1 MVPWSPG
8 FGSELMGLR
17 PRVVGRGVGAGT
29 CFPVGELVGKGCDS
43 TRGKHSNMSFILCPS
58 MKYMIFNALTVGLT
72 VGESVGIFVGEY
84 VGDDCSQV
92 KQ

>member
-43 TRGKHSNMSFILCPS
+43 TMGKHSNNNEFHTLPVYEI
-58 MKYMIFNALTVGLT
+58 YDF
-72 VGESVGIFVGEY
+72 
-84 VGDDCSQV
+84 
-92 KQ
+92 